1 MDEDNNIEEKS
12 SISALGTV
20 LNYLFSD
27 LKKKSRSFKIGV
39 CTIFLVVSFI
49 TLLKAV
55 IEVTPVAF
63 LNLAQTQSGNFDYT
77 FTSDMG
83 NPIRSGDHN
92 FYSTVPWDAEP
103 KKYL

>member
-1 MDEDNNIEEKS
+1 MYAEKDDFGIIEDQS
-12 SISALGTV
+12 VCSALGTV
-20 LNYLFSD
+20 VRYLCSD

-63 LNLAQTQSGNFDYT
+63 LSLAQT
-77 FTSDMG
+77 
-83 NPIRSGDHN
+83 
-92 FYSTVPWDAEP
+92 
-103 KKYL
+103 